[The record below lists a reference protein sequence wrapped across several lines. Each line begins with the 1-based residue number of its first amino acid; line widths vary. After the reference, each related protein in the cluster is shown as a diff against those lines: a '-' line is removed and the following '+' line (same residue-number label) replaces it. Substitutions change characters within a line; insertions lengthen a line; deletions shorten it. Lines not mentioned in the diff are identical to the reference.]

1 MRRKAIYYDSKSNY
15 LVWYLLYVAQVL
27 YSFAHLNKSCMTF
40 YVCVVDCLKSIKMKF
55 SKIKTNRS
63 IIYTIIAFLVG
74 FIYLMYAEPKPIE
87 SIAHIGLLVA
97 TALGYML
104 ASFLFGT
111 IVLLILMLF
120 FKRIKTDFWNF
131 STLMMVGGVKLLVLS
146 NLFV

>member
-1 MRRKAIYYDSKSNY
+1 
-15 LVWYLLYVAQVL
+15 
-27 YSFAHLNKSCMTF
+27 
-40 YVCVVDCLKSIKMKF
+40 MKF